1 MSNIYNFAI
10 VPNTDDSTKRAGN
23 TKMIMIYFIHI
34 HVNINK
40 W

>member
-23 TKMIMIYFIHI
+23 TKIMIYFIYI